1 MPGSCPT
8 PEAVRPMVRVLLLDN
23 DASTRAVLR
32 LRLSLE
38 PDLKVVGDA
47 ADRDTVLALA
57 EELVPDVVVMDVK
70 DPGLDGTA
78 AAGRRQTRGGRATA
92 GRHPLGGQPG
102 LMNGHLRR
110 TAEMALR
117 RSAWLRSTLRP
128 MPH

>member
-1 MPGSCPT
+1 
-8 PEAVRPMVRVLLLDN
+8 MVRVLLLDN

-78 AAGRRQTRGGRATA
+78 AATMLRQRCPACVVVVLLLHDTKAARIHAQGVGVTVVGKHEGDERLLDAI
-92 GRHPLGGQPG
+92 
-102 LMNGHLRR
+102 
-110 TAEMALR
+110 
-117 RSAWLRSTLRP
+117 RSAASP
-128 MPH
+128 A